1 MLTITIASLS
11 GGQGKT
17 TVALILGRLLADR
30 GYSTLLIDADPQHN
44 LTDWAGLEV
53 GETDPTL
60 LEVIKKTISI
70 DDGIYQIEGQKNLFL
85 IPADNQLDTA
95 HDYLA
100 GSGVGATLLKKRLE
114 SAKKNFRFCVIDSP
128 PQRSQMALSAIGAS
142 DFIVIPAQT
151 HIKGYGSLT
160 RTLDLIKI
168 CQESGATE
176 GEILGVLPFADR
188 WFGGRRH
195 PDSQKVIDAME
206 EEVGELIL
214 PSIKDSERYKQA
226 INRLT
231 TPGALGYPD
240 LEYPFNILIEK
251 LIAKVGD

>member
-1 MLTITIASLS
+1 M
-11 GGQGKT
+11 
-17 TVALILGRLLADR
+17 
-30 GYSTLLIDADPQHN
+30 
-44 LTDWAGLEV
+44 
-53 GETDPTL
+53 
-60 LEVIKKTISI
+60 
-70 DDGIYQIEGQKNLFL
+70 
-85 IPADNQLDTA
+85 
-95 HDYLA
+95 
-100 GSGVGATLLKKRLE
+100 
-114 SAKKNFRFCVIDSP
+114 
-128 PQRSQMALSAIGAS
+128 
-142 DFIVIPAQT
+142 
-151 HIKGYGSLT
+151 T

-168 CQESGATE
+168 CQQSGATE

-251 LIAKVGD
+251 LVAKVGD